1 MSHPDPHDH
10 GPSLVVAH
18 REIGTV
24 SMCTCGVVRLTIR
37 YMSLRFE
44 APAFKELQEL
54 LIAAQAR
61 MDREAQAS
69 LPRRPTATDPL
80 H

>member
-10 GPSLVVAH
+10 GPSLVMAQ

-24 SMCTCGVVRLTIR
+24 SMCPCGVVTLTIQ

-61 MDREAQAS
+61 MDRDADPSTPA
-69 LPRRPTATDPL
+69 RPSDIRPV

>member
-10 GPSLVVAH
+10 SPALVVAH

-24 SMCTCGVVRLTIR
+24 SMCPCGVVTLNIQ

-61 MDREAQAS
+61 MDRDAQAS
-69 LPRRPTATDPL
+69 LPRRSSATDPV